1 MNTVMCLSL
10 GTPKKINFPF
20 VPNGKLIIFRCPK
33 VWAHQ
38 NLIIM
43 CLNIGTPKNHH
54 FSFGTKGKVVVSGVP
69 ILTHFKVPS
78 EILKLSYLNHS
89 EVGALFIRG

>member
-1 MNTVMCLSL
+1 
-10 GTPKKINFPF
+10 
-20 VPNGKLIIFRCPK
+20 
-33 VWAHQ
+33 
-38 NLIIM
+38 M

-54 FSFGTKGKVVVSGVP
+54 FSFGTNGKVVVSGVP

-89 EVGALFIRG
+89 EVGALFIRGFLLYEITPGYCNPVQKVFEETVPKRVCST